1 MIKYKLVFVDL
12 VKGFETGICPP
23 VIEIYSQI
31 RELFHIPGYLDFA
44 FPSIETADYTDLTIS
59 TGHLDFY
66 VSEALNNQGS
76 VRSLCIIFAP
86 AFANDPETLG
96 YLFDQTSNGNGFPR
110 EAVAV
115 FLPTI
120 NSFVSRVAA
129 RLTGSSRQ
137 TIQETVRKE
146 MVLRTVCHE
155 FGHLFNLGHDLDF
168 NVMSQDRILLD
179 KLDSFDVSE
188 RFQNYKSASRQLCNG
203 HRKMLENAYVD
214 PPFTEWIPWIHPGKQ
229 PFINGLSCEGTALTG
244 TGRNIIGEEISQDRL
259 KITLSPN
266 RTYFIGEPVTL
277 EVNFSPFSQSN
288 FFSEV
293 MLEPGYECIEF
304 WLTNPIGERR
314 IFVPVKYICQRN
326 YRDNETGQTNV
337 SVKHNPRLHWGYKGP
352 TFNHI
357 GVFKVEATIHW
368 DGVIYNSNTIEI
380 EVVSPIKPQDQ
391 ELARCFCDHTIA
403 YYLLLH
409 GPKHLERRVIRRIN
423 ILLETQSALP
433 PKERTNGASYI
444 AYIRAK
450 SLIER
455 VIYVPTKITIDQ
467 LEKTEF
473 QIFKGRKDRLKSS
486 IQKAEELFEHFIL
499 LPKKKCK
506 LIDGKP
512 SELGTSSKI
521 TAIRLGCLTS
531 SLLGEKQKL
540 KRRKTDLIEYLDEYN
555 AN

>member
-1 MIKYKLVFVDL
+1 
-12 VKGFETGICPP
+12 
-23 VIEIYSQI
+23 
-31 RELFHIPGYLDFA
+31 
-44 FPSIETADYTDLTIS
+44 
-59 TGHLDFY
+59 
-66 VSEALNNQGS
+66 
-76 VRSLCIIFAP
+76 
-86 AFANDPETLG
+86 
-96 YLFDQTSNGNGFPR
+96 
-110 EAVAV
+110 
-115 FLPTI
+115 
-120 NSFVSRVAA
+120 
-129 RLTGSSRQ
+129 
-137 TIQETVRKE
+137 
-146 MVLRTVCHE
+146 
-155 FGHLFNLGHDLDF
+155 
-168 NVMSQDRILLD
+168 
-179 KLDSFDVSE
+179 
-188 RFQNYKSASRQLCNG
+188 
-203 HRKMLENAYVD
+203 
-214 PPFTEWIPWIHPGKQ
+214 
-229 PFINGLSCEGTALTG
+229 
-244 TGRNIIGEEISQDRL
+244 
-259 KITLSPN
+259 
-266 RTYFIGEPVTL
+266 
-277 EVNFSPFSQSN
+277 
-288 FFSEV
+288 